1 MCALGCYE
9 SIRKFMHRDVFPS
22 LQSWKFVC
30 LYAHTHTHSRVLL
43 FLTRDVTLM
52 LPLNHVLYLKLN
64 WTSLMSS
71 QDSSVNE
78 NLKFKTHFED
88 AWLYT
93 TTDSKVQYAKL
104 IAQVDF
110 RPNQRYACNRHTKFS
125 TLLVVKIGASNSLK
139 VLGLYTSFH
148 TQSLNVCTTGG

>member
-22 LQSWKFVC
+22 LQSTFF
-30 LYAHTHTHSRVLL
+30 LL

-52 LPLNHVLYLKLN
+52 LPLNHVLHLKLN

-88 AWLYT
+88 A
-93 TTDSKVQYAKL
+93 
-104 IAQVDF
+104 
-110 RPNQRYACNRHTKFS
+110 
-125 TLLVVKIGASNSLK
+125 
-139 VLGLYTSFH
+139 
-148 TQSLNVCTTGG
+148 

>member
-1 MCALGCYE
+1 MCRLVQHCALLCCLFWALHSMFSVVHSSHRCTTTRFSTFFVLRWCYFV
-9 SIRKFMHRDVFPS
+9 SSSSKQKWFKLCALWDVMKALGNSCTEMFPS
-22 LQSWKFVC
+22 LQSTFF
-30 LYAHTHTHSRVLL
+30 LL

-52 LPLNHVLYLKLN
+52 LPLNHVLHLKLN

-93 TTDSKVQYAKL
+93 TTDSKVQYAK
-104 IAQVDF
+104 
-110 RPNQRYACNRHTKFS
+110 
-125 TLLVVKIGASNSLK
+125 
-139 VLGLYTSFH
+139 
-148 TQSLNVCTTGG
+148 